1 MNNIR
6 YIIQEYIGYILFA
19 LAYSKIKDV
28 NRKVGKFGQLQNMS
42 KPLGHLHITIQ
53 FESVPPT

>member
-1 MNNIR
+1 MNNIC

-28 NRKVGKFGQLQNMS
+28 NGKVGKFGQFQNLS
-42 KPLGHLHITIQ
+42 KPMDNHITIQ